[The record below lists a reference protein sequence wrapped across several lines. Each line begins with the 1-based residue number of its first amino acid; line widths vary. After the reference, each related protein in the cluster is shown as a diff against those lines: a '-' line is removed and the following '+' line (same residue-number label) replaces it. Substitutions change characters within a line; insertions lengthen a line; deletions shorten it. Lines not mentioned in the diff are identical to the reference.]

1 MSTQPSHAPT
11 PAEVVEEALTL
22 LDAGTP
28 PLDVA
33 RHFHLSLGALEQRLR
48 RSGAIHA
55 ANRVEVA
62 RRRPA

>member
-1 MSTQPSHAPT
+1 MSIHPSHALT
-11 PAEVVEEALTL
+11 PAEIVEAALAL
-22 LDAGTP
+22 LDAGVP
-28 PLDVA
+28 PLAVA
-33 RHFHLSLGALEQRLR
+33 RRFHLSLGALEQRLR